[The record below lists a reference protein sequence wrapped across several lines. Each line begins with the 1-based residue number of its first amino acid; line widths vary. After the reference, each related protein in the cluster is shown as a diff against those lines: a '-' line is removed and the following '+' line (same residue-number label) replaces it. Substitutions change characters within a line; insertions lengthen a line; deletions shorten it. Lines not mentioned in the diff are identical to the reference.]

1 MESLRD
7 KTLVMIVGPSAIGK
21 STIMTAATQL
31 REDFS
36 YVKAFTTRPWREG
49 DSGTYMYITKEQ
61 AEELH
66 QTGGAVTYVV
76 FPTTGMI
83 YGTTAESFRTKY
95 NLLDTLANSVEEYRA
110 LPFERTVTIS
120 LTAAAEDWQKW
131 FTMRYPEPSDDALKR
146 LEEAKLSITWSLAQ
160 DHDHHWLAN
169 QPGQTESVAKKLIDI
184 AVGVAREDTTQPHPH
199 AMLELIEKGVWS

>member
-21 STIMTAATQL
+21 STIMTVATQL

-36 YVKAFTTRPWREG
+36 YVKAFTTRAWREG
-49 DSGTYMYITKEQ
+49 DSGTYTYISKEQ

-66 QTGGAVTYVV
+66 QTGRAVTYVV

-83 YGTTAESFRTKY
+83 YGTTAESYQTKY
-95 NLLDTLANSVEEYRA
+95 NLLDTLANSVEDYRS

-120 LTAAAEDWQKW
+120 LTANAEDWRKW
-131 FTMRYPEPSDDALKR
+131 FTARYPEPSGDALKR
-146 LEEAKLSITWSLAQ
+146 LEEAKLSIGWSLAQ
-160 DHDHHWLAN
+160 DHDHHWLIN
-169 QPGQTESVAKKLIDI
+169 EPGQTASVAKKLIDI
-184 AVGVAREDTTQPHPH
+184 ATGVAGEDSKPQHPH
-199 AMLELIEKGVWS
+199 AMLELIEKGMWS